1 MKPVFL
7 WTDICLWL
15 LTFAVIAYVVRV
27 RRNDLLRSTWAH
39 VFQNGPA
46 VASAIVLLF
55 ATAIALLDSLHYQTR
70 IEKPG
75 SREVVYSP
83 QVKSALDAVLGK
95 MGEAREKSYSAP
107 LSIYGLNKESMER
120 NGRPVRDYPRL
131 KVAGQHLSDPQQKWA
146 DIAHRSL
153 RGLAL
158 GGLAGAVCVLLGTAA
173 LRQATATKSASFG
186 VTTSTAEDG
195 QPNTSQAHAGLAYT
209 SARRWAVATCVVL
222 GALSGI
228 AISLSGYYHLLGTDK
243 VGVDVLY
250 SAIKSLRTAMV
261 LGLLTTLV
269 TLPLGI
275 FAGLAA
281 GYFRGWVD
289 DVIQYVYTTLNSIPG
304 VLLIAAA
311 VLMLQVAL
319 DSNPQAF
326 ATAAEK
332 ADLRLFF
339 LCVILGVTS
348 WTGLARLLRGETLK
362 LRELDYVQAAR
373 AFGASH
379 GQVLMRHL
387 LPNVM
392 HIVLIM
398 LVMDFS
404 GLVLAEAVLSYVGV
418 GVDPATQ
425 SYGTMINAARLELS
439 REPVVWWTLAAAFA
453 FMLVLVLAAN
463 LFADAVRDAF
473 DPRARQLKKSLIRV

>member
-1 MKPVFL
+1 MKPVLL

-15 LTFAVIAYVVRV
+15 LTFAVIGYALHV
-27 RRNDLLRSTWAH
+27 RRNGLLRSTWSH

-55 ATAIALLDSLHYQTR
+55 ATAIALLDSLHFQTR

-83 QVKSALDAVLGK
+83 QVKSALDVVLGK
-95 MGEAREKSYSAP
+95 MGDAREKSYSAP

-120 NGRPVRDYPRL
+120 DGKTVRDYPRL
-131 KVAGQHLSDPQQKWA
+131 KVAGQHLKDPEQKWN
-146 DIAHRSL
+146 DIAFKSL
-153 RGLAL
+153 RGLIA
-158 GGLAGAVCVLLGTAA
+158 GGLAGAAVALLGWAA
-173 LRQATATKSASFG
+173 LRS
-186 VTTSTAEDG
+186 G
-195 QPNTSQAHAGLAYT
+195 QTHSQAEHQAAASTTADQRQQNEPL
-209 SARRWAVATCVVL
+209 SPSVRRWAFASCLMLGVL
-222 GALSGI
+222 CGI
-228 AISLSGYYHLLGTDK
+228 AISLSGHYHLLGTDK

-379 GQVLMRHL
+379 TQVLMRHL

-439 REPVVWWTLAAAFA
+439 REPVVWWTLAAAFT